1 MTERE
6 RSKVLFMICSL
17 KIRDIIILPIMPF
30 SGTFLRENFSGD
42 AGAQSKTAAASSTVN
57 AAVVESDDTPQ
68 HTESEEENGC
78 SEIDG
83 DDGTVKA
90 DYSQNAITDLNNE
103 RTTPTCIL

>member
-1 MTERE
+1 
-6 RSKVLFMICSL
+6 
-17 KIRDIIILPIMPF
+17 MPF

-57 AAVVESDDTPQ
+57 AAVVDDTPQ
-68 HTESEEENGC
+68 HMESEEENGC

-90 DYSQNAITDLNNE
+90 DSSQNAITDLTNE